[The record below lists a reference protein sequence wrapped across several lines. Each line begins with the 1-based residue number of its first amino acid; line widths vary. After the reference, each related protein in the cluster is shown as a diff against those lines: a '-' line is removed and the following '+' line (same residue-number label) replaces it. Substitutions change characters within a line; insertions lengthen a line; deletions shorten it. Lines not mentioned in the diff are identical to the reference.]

1 MVIDIVLPAEQSEG
15 TESVVAAW
23 FKRAGDAVAANE
35 PLLEISTDKVTV
47 EIAAPASGVLRE
59 ILKPEGEKV
68 ELGEV
73 LGRIAVDDGE
83 KVEKGERGEK
93 GEKGEQGKSAR
104 SAVVQ
109 EPLPE
114 LSPAVRR
121 MLKEHGLE
129 ASAIRGTGTGGR
141 ISVQDVEAFLRGR
154 PEGRMPSRR
163 VPHTP
168 MRKSIAEHM
177 VRSVQAAPHVTS
189 LFEADLSAVVAH
201 RQAHQAE
208 FLERGVR
215 LTYTAY
221 FLRATVAAVR
231 EVPQANARW
240 HDDALEIWEDVNV
253 GVATALEAGGLIV
266 PVVPKAQDLDLF
278 ETTRVLQD
286 LTERARAGTLEPKDV
301 QRGTI
306 TISNHGVSGSLLATP
321 IVINQP
327 QSAIVGVGKVQ
338 KRPVAFSESGKD
350 EVRVRPMVYLTL
362 TIDHRVLDGYDAN
375 RFLSRF
381 VEALERW
388 Q

>member
-1 MVIDIVLPAEQSEG
+1 MPIDITLPSDQAEG

-23 FKRAGDAVAANE
+23 FKRTGDLVAANE

-59 ILKPEGEKV
+59 ILKAEGEKV
-68 ELGEV
+68 EPGEV
-73 LGRIAVDDGE
+73 LGRIAVNQD
-83 KVEKGERGEK
+83 ERGEK
-93 GEKGEQGKSAR
+93 GEKGEKGTVSA
-104 SAVVQ
+104 AAQ

-129 ASAIRGTGTGGR
+129 ASAIRGTGKGGR
-141 ISVQDVEAFLRGR
+141 ISVQDVEAFLQGR
-154 PEGRMPSRR
+154 PEGGMPSRR
-163 VPHTP
+163 VPHTV
-168 MRKSIAEHM
+168 MRTTIAGHM
-177 VRSVQAAPHVTS
+177 VRSVHTAPHVTS
-189 LFEADLSAVVAH
+189 LFEADLSAVIAH

-231 EVPQANARW
+231 DVPQSNARW

-266 PVVPKAQDLDLF
+266 PVVRKAQDLDLF
-278 ETTRVLQD
+278 ETARVLHD
-286 LTERARAGTLEPKDV
+286 LTERARAGTLQPKDV
-301 QRGTI
+301 QQGTI
-306 TISNHGVSGSLLATP
+306 TISNHGVSGSLMAAP

-338 KRPVAFSESGKD
+338 KRPVVVSEAGKD
-350 EVRVRPMVYLTL
+350 EVRVRPMIYVTL
-362 TIDHRVLDGYDAN
+362 TIDHRVLDGFQAN
-375 RFLSRF
+375 AFLSVVQQAIEGWR
-381 VEALERW
+381 VS
-388 Q
+388 

>member
-1 MVIDIVLPAEQSEG
+1 MPIDITLPSDQAEG

-23 FKRAGDAVAANE
+23 FKRTGDPVAANE

-59 ILKPEGEKV
+59 ILKAEGEKV
-68 ELGEV
+68 EPGEV
-73 LGRIAVDDGE
+73 LGRIAVNVDE
-83 KVEKGERGEK
+83 EGERGENGEK
-93 GEKGEQGKSAR
+93 GEKGTVSA
-104 SAVVQ
+104 AAQ

-129 ASAIRGTGTGGR
+129 ASAIRGTGKGGR
-141 ISVQDVEAFLRGR
+141 ISVQDVEAFLLGR
-154 PEGRMPSRR
+154 PEGGMPSRR
-163 VPHTP
+163 VPHTV
-168 MRKSIAEHM
+168 MRTTIAGHM
-177 VRSVQAAPHVTS
+177 VRSVHTAPHVTS
-189 LFEADLSAVVAH
+189 LFEADLSAVIAH

-231 EVPQANARW
+231 DVPQANARW

-266 PVVPKAQDLDLF
+266 PVVRKAQDLDLF
-278 ETTRVLQD
+278 ETARVLHD
-286 LTERARAGTLEPKDV
+286 LTERARAGTLQPKDV

-306 TISNHGVSGSLLATP
+306 TISNHGVSGSLMAAP

-338 KRPVAFSESGKD
+338 KRPVVVSEAGKD
-350 EVRVRPMVYLTL
+350 EVRVRPMIYVTL

-375 RFLSRF
+375 RFLTRF
-381 VEALERW
+381 VETLESPSPGT
-388 Q
+388 